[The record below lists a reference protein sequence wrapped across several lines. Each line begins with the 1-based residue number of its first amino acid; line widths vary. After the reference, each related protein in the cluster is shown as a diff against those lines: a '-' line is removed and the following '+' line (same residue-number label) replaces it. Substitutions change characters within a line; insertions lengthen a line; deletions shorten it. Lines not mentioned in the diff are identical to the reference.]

1 MLQRPISIL
10 LGEGNQARSSEQGRS
25 ISLED
30 GSFDDFFLFVE
41 CQAVDVIEAMSARL
55 LSLNLD
61 S

>member
-1 MLQRPISIL
+1 MLEVVKQDHSVCTTTSR
-10 LGEGNQARSSEQGRS
+10 

-30 GSFDDFFLFVE
+30 RSFDDFLLFVE
-41 CQAVDVIEAMSARL
+41 CQAVGVIEAMRARL